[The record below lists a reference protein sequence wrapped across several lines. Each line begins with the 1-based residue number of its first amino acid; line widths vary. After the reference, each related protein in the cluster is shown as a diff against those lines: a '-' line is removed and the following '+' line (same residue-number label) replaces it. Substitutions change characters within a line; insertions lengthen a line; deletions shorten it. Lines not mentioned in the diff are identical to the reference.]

1 MAIYLISYDLIKT
14 KDYKKLYDAIM
25 SYQRYARI
33 TDSLWAIVS
42 RKKAVEIR
50 AFLKKAYR

>member
-25 SYQRYARI
+25 SYQCCARI
-33 TDSLWAIVS
+33 NDSLWAIVS
-42 RKKAVEIR
+42 RKKQ
-50 AFLKKAYR
+50 